1 MVELTQK
8 DIEFFKTEGYLV
20 KRNVLDPELME
31 RARARLWDGA
41 PEGRKREDP
50 DTWIGPFTP
59 EEENVDKSNNR
70 RGFRWNFREPGGED
84 WMVQLLATDPN
95 VWGMAEQL
103 LGEGNL
109 VQPDRVRGIYC
120 TLPYGDVPKKSIGC
134 HVDAHP
140 FHLGAVGYID
150 DVPPEGGG
158 FTVWPG
164 SHQVFYYDYYSQYKN
179 EPTPQYDVDRERISR
194 GPGVECYGNAGDI
207 VFWHHRIGHAA
218 GHNYSQQIRQ
228 AVLYDFRKTELEQT
242 QEEPPNEDMWRD
254 WPGIKALDRELL

>member
-1 MVELTQK
+1 M
-8 DIEFFKTEGYLV
+8 
-20 KRNVLDPELME
+20 KRNVLNPELME

-41 PEGRKREDP
+41 PEGRRRDDP
-50 DTWIGPFTP
+50 ETWIGPFTP
-59 EEENVDKSNNR
+59 EEENVDKDNNR
-70 RGFRWNFREPGGED
+70 RGFRWNFREPGGEA

-158 FTVWPG
+158 FT
-164 SHQVFYYDYYSQYKN
+164 S
-179 EPTPQYDVDRERISR
+179 
-194 GPGVECYGNAGDI
+194 GPGAIKSSITITTPNTKTSQHHSTMLTVSASAEVQALNATVTRGMSSSGI
-207 VFWHHRIGHAA
+207 IASGMLLVITIHGRFG
-218 GHNYSQQIRQ
+218 RQ
-228 AVLYDFRKTELEQT
+228 FCTISAK
-242 QEEPPNEDMWRD
+242 
-254 WPGIKALDRELL
+254 

>member
-1 MVELTQK
+1 MVELTRK

-20 KRNVLDPELME
+20 KRNVLNPELME
-31 RARARLWDGA
+31 QARAKLWEGA
-41 PEGRKREDP
+41 PEGRKRENP
-50 DTWIGPFTP
+50 ETWVGPFTP
-59 EEENVDKSNNR
+59 EEENPDKDNHR

-95 VWGMAEQL
+95 VWQMAEQL
-103 LGEGNL
+103 LGKRNL
-109 VQPDRVRGIYC
+109 VQPERVRGIYC

-194 GPGVECYGNAGDI
+194 GPGIECYGNAGDV

-218 GHNYSQQIRQ
+218 GHNYSPQIRQ
-228 AVLYDFRKTELEQT
+228 AVLYDFRKTELERT

-254 WPGIKALDRELL
+254 WPGIKALENGSA